1 LICYYED
8 YNRSKFTLEAGLNYL
23 VIKRPIMKFKK
34 ISDNEVKRIDKLQS
48 EYFSKYMHLFDPP
61 LPDGVPERLEK
72 IVKSASISV
81 SDVVLDIGT
90 GTGILIPLI
99 LKYGPALIYANDLSE
114 KMLKS
119 VRERYPGV
127 RTLHEDIRDLELPDR
142 TIDVIFINA
151 CYPNIVD
158 KHGSFTNIR
167 RITKTGCRVVI
178 SHPMGSAFIN
188 FLQEKVPFPL
198 DSFPENKTAAKNL
211 FESYGFRVS
220 GFVNEDKLY
229 ILILEG

>member
-1 LICYYED
+1 
-8 YNRSKFTLEAGLNYL
+8 
-23 VIKRPIMKFKK
+23 MKFKE
-34 ISDNEVKRIDKLQS
+34 ITDNEVKQIDKLQS

-72 IVKSASISV
+72 IVESARISGT
-81 SDVVLDIGT
+81 DVVLDMGT
-90 GTGILIPLI
+90 GTGILIPII
-99 LKYGPALIYANDLSE
+99 LKYKPALIYANDLSE

-119 VRERYPGV
+119 VKERYPDV
-127 RTLHEDIRDLELPDR
+127 RTLHGDIRDLRLPDR
-142 TIDVIFINA
+142 TVDVVLINA

-198 DSFPENKTAAKNL
+198 DGFPENKTVAKSL
-211 FESYGFRVS
+211 FEPYGFRVS
-220 GFVNEDKLY
+220 CFVSEDKLY
-229 ILILEG
+229 ILVLEG

>member
-1 LICYYED
+1 
-8 YNRSKFTLEAGLNYL
+8 
-23 VIKRPIMKFKK
+23 MKFKE
-34 ISDNEVKRIDKLQS
+34 ITDTEVKQVDKLQS

-72 IVKSASISV
+72 IVGSASISGT
-81 SDVVLDIGT
+81 DVVLDMGT
-90 GTGILIPLI
+90 GTGILIPII
-99 LKYGPALIYANDLSE
+99 LKYKPALVYANDLSE

-119 VRERYPGV
+119 VKERYPDV
-127 RTLHEDIRDLELPDR
+127 RSLHGDIRDLRLPDR
-142 TIDVIFINA
+142 TVDVVLINA

-167 RITKTGCRVVI
+167 RIAKTGCRVVI

-198 DSFPENKTAAKNL
+198 DGFPENKTVAKSM
-211 FESYGFRVS
+211 FEPYGFRVS

>member
-1 LICYYED
+1 
-8 YNRSKFTLEAGLNYL
+8 
-23 VIKRPIMKFKK
+23 MKFKE
-34 ISDNEVKRIDKLQS
+34 ITDNEVKRIDKLQS

-72 IVKSASISV
+72 IVESASISGT
-81 SDVVLDIGT
+81 DVVLDMGT
-90 GTGILIPLI
+90 GTGILIPII
-99 LKYGPALIYANDLSE
+99 LKYDPALIYANDLSE

-119 VRERYPGV
+119 VKEHYPDV
-127 RTLHEDIRDLELPDR
+127 RTLHGDIRDLRLPDR
-142 TIDVIFINA
+142 TIDVIFVNA

-198 DSFPENKTAAKNL
+198 DGFPENKTVARNL

-220 GFVNEDKLY
+220 DFVNEDKLY
-229 ILILEG
+229 ILVLEG

>member
-1 LICYYED
+1 
-8 YNRSKFTLEAGLNYL
+8 
-23 VIKRPIMKFKK
+23 MKFKE
-34 ISDNEVKRIDKLQS
+34 ITDTEVKQIDKLQS

-72 IVKSASISV
+72 IVESASISGT
-81 SDVVLDIGT
+81 DVVLDMGT
-90 GTGILIPLI
+90 GTGILIPII
-99 LKYGPALIYANDLSE
+99 LKYKPALVYANDLSE

-119 VRERYPGV
+119 VKERYPDV
-127 RTLHEDIRDLELPDR
+127 RSLHGDIRDLRLPDR
-142 TIDVIFINA
+142 TVDVVLINA

-167 RITKTGCRVVI
+167 RIAKTGCRVVI

-198 DSFPENKTAAKNL
+198 DGFPENKTVAKNL
-211 FESYGFRVS
+211 FEPYGFKVS

>member
-1 LICYYED
+1 
-8 YNRSKFTLEAGLNYL
+8 
-23 VIKRPIMKFKK
+23 MKFKK

-72 IVKSASISV
+72 IVRSASISV

-167 RITKTGCRVVI
+167 RITKTGSRVVI

-198 DSFPENKTAAKNL
+198 DGFPENQTVAKSL
-211 FESYGFRVS
+211 FEPYGFKVS
-220 GFVNEDKLY
+220 GFVDEDKLY
-229 ILILEG
+229 ILVLEV

>member
-1 LICYYED
+1 M
-8 YNRSKFTLEAGLNYL
+8 T
-23 VIKRPIMKFKK
+23 FKE
-34 ISDNEVKRIDKLQS
+34 ITDNEVERIDRLQS

-61 LPDGVPERLEK
+61 LSDGVPERLEK
-72 IVKSASISV
+72 IVRSASISGT
-81 SDVVLDIGT
+81 DVVLDMGA

-119 VRERYPGV
+119 VKKDYPDV
-127 RTLHEDIRDLELPDR
+127 RTLTGDIRDLKLPDQ
-142 TIDVIFINA
+142 TIDVIFVNA

-178 SHPMGSAFIN
+178 SHPMGGAFIN

-198 DSFPENKTAAKNL
+198 DGFPENKTAARNL
-211 FESYGFRVS
+211 FESYGFKVS
-220 GFVNEDKLY
+220 KFVNEDKLY
-229 ILILEG
+229 ILVLEG

>member
-1 LICYYED
+1 M
-8 YNRSKFTLEAGLNYL
+8 T
-23 VIKRPIMKFKK
+23 FKE
-34 ISDNEVKRIDKLQS
+34 ITDNEVERIDRLQS

-61 LPDGVPERLEK
+61 LPDGVSERLEK
-72 IVKSASISV
+72 IVKSASISGT
-81 SDVVLDIGT
+81 DVVLDMGT

-119 VRERYPGV
+119 VKKDYPDV
-127 RTLHEDIRDLELPDR
+127 RTLTGDIRDLKLPDQ
-142 TIDVIFINA
+142 TIDVIFVNA

-178 SHPMGSAFIN
+178 SHPMGGAFIN

-198 DSFPENKTAAKNL
+198 DGFPENKTAARNL
-211 FESYGFRVS
+211 FESYGFKVS
-220 GFVNEDKLY
+220 KFVNEDKLY
-229 ILILEG
+229 ILVLEG

>member
-1 LICYYED
+1 
-8 YNRSKFTLEAGLNYL
+8 
-23 VIKRPIMKFKK
+23 MKFKE
-34 ISDNEVKRIDKLQS
+34 ITDSEVKQIDKLQS

-72 IVKSASISV
+72 IVESASISGT
-81 SDVVLDIGT
+81 DVVLDMGT
-90 GTGILIPLI
+90 GTGILIPII
-99 LKYGPALIYANDLSE
+99 LKYKPALIYANDLSE

-119 VRERYPGV
+119 VKERYPDV
-127 RTLHEDIRDLELPDR
+127 RTLHGDIRDLRLPDR
-142 TIDVIFINA
+142 TVDVVLINA

-198 DSFPENKTAAKNL
+198 DGFPENKTVAKSL

-220 GFVNEDKLY
+220 CFVSEDKLY
-229 ILILEG
+229 ILVLEG

>member
-1 LICYYED
+1 
-8 YNRSKFTLEAGLNYL
+8 
-23 VIKRPIMKFKK
+23 
-34 ISDNEVKRIDKLQS
+34 
-48 EYFSKYMHLFDPP
+48 MHLFDPP
-61 LPDGVPERLEK
+61 LPDGVSERLEK
-72 IVKSASISV
+72 IVKSASISGT
-81 SDVVLDIGT
+81 DVVLDMGT

-119 VRERYPGV
+119 VKKDYPDV
-127 RTLHEDIRDLELPDR
+127 RTLTGDIRDLKLPDQ
-142 TIDVIFINA
+142 TIDVIFVNA

-178 SHPMGSAFIN
+178 SHPMGGAFIN

-198 DSFPENKTAAKNL
+198 DGFPENKTAARNL
-211 FESYGFRVS
+211 FESYGFKVS
-220 GFVNEDKLY
+220 KFVNEDKLY
-229 ILILEG
+229 ILVLEG

>member
-1 LICYYED
+1 M
-8 YNRSKFTLEAGLNYL
+8 T
-23 VIKRPIMKFKK
+23 FKE
-34 ISDNEVKRIDKLQS
+34 ITDNEVERIDRLQS

-72 IVKSASISV
+72 IVRSASISGT
-81 SDVVLDIGT
+81 DVVLDMGA

-99 LKYGPALIYANDLSE
+99 LKYEPALIYANDLSE

-119 VRERYPGV
+119 VKKDYPDV
-127 RTLHEDIRDLELPDR
+127 RTLTGDIRDLKLPDQ
-142 TIDVIFINA
+142 TIDVIFVNA

-178 SHPMGSAFIN
+178 SHPMGGAFIN

-198 DSFPENKTAAKNL
+198 DGFPENKTAARNL
-211 FESYGFRVS
+211 FESYGFKVS
-220 GFVNEDKLY
+220 KFVNEDKLY
-229 ILILEG
+229 ILVLEG

>member
-1 LICYYED
+1 
-8 YNRSKFTLEAGLNYL
+8 
-23 VIKRPIMKFKK
+23 MKFKE
-34 ISDNEVKRIDKLQS
+34 ITDTEVKQVDKLQS

-72 IVKSASISV
+72 IVGSASISGT
-81 SDVVLDIGT
+81 DVVLDMGT
-90 GTGILIPLI
+90 GTGILIPII
-99 LKYGPALIYANDLSE
+99 LKYKPALVYANDLSE

-119 VRERYPGV
+119 VKERYPDV
-127 RTLHEDIRDLELPDR
+127 RSLHGDIRDLKLPDR
-142 TIDVIFINA
+142 TVDVVLINA

-167 RITKTGCRVVI
+167 RIAKTGCRVVI

-198 DSFPENKTAAKNL
+198 DGFPENKTVAKSL
-211 FESYGFRVS
+211 FEPYGFKVS